1 MARCVVATVT
11 NNPPRSLFQFHHRRL
26 LPIFPFS
33 CHGGSVALS
42 EDARGIVIHMKDT
55 CFLDAKTIAY
65 LTGMPVRTVY
75 HILVA
80 WKKTGEV
87 KPTAEGKQGRP
98 RALDFGDTQG
108 MPDTYLCYI
117 THNEFSF

>member
-1 MARCVVATVT
+1 MA
-11 NNPPRSLFQFHHRRL
+11 
-26 LPIFPFS
+26 
-33 CHGGSVALS
+33 GGVALS

-98 RALDFGDTQG
+98 RALDFGDTQVCLIL
-108 MPDTYLCYI
+108 TYVTSL
-117 THNEFSF
+117 TMRSVFE